1 MSGEGRRYLF
11 VGVLVGLLTA
21 CSNSVYLPVD
31 EPAPNLNAT
40 GEENSQLSESV
51 QLFSQT
57 LFPLLE
63 QNCAGCHGSL
73 QSPFFAQPTDIQN
86 SHDIIV
92 DGALVNFADPR
103 SSRIVERV
111 YFGHNCFSDN
121 CATDGNLLLAAIE
134 DWKTQLGEVSGGL
147 QGIVTD
153 PVTVPV
159 NLENDPET
167 GYPIMSFDIGGIT
180 SEVPS
185 GSKIEFRISAFTE
198 DTYLISDILLYS
210 SQDIYI
216 KNISLYINE
225 QKGEAASLEL
235 VDGVI
240 LSDFVSGSL
249 IIEGSV
255 FGSMGLG
262 IGEGQPSGPGVDKI
276 QLGFELIGD
285 APDPQ
290 ALRFAAFQQLIA
302 NECAGCHSGSRPT
315 DFGGP
320 VTAFPL
326 FTTEAQYLNA
336 PTYGTFDGLPES
348 PPRHLVVAGDPES
361 SGIYRAVAHGTP
373 GHSYAE
379 YNAGGVAENAQMKNV
394 GSINERTQ
402 WAQIVAD
409 WINGL

>member
-1 MSGEGRRYLF
+1 MRGLGRDF
-11 VGVLVGLLTA
+11 VFGSILLGLLTA

-40 GEENSQLSESV
+40 GEESTLSDSA

-63 QNCAGCHGSL
+63 QSCSGCHGSL
-73 QSPFFAQPTDIQN
+73 QSPFFAQPKNIQS
-86 SHDIIV
+86 SHDIIIE
-92 DGALVNFADPR
+92 GALVDFADPR

-111 YFGHNCFSDN
+111 YLGHNCFSDN
-121 CATDGNLLLAAIE
+121 CSTDGNLLLAAIE
-134 DWKTQLGEVSGGL
+134 DWKAQLGEINGGL

-153 PVTVPV
+153 PVTVPSV
-159 NLENDPET
+159 LDNDPEM

-198 DTYLISDILLYS
+198 DTYLISDIRLYS
-210 SQDIYI
+210 TQDIYI

-225 QKGEAASLEL
+225 QKVEATSLEL
-235 VDGVI
+235 VNGVT
-240 LSDFVSGSL
+240 LSDIVSGNL

-262 IGEGQPSGPGVDKI
+262 IADGQASGPGVDKI

-290 ALRFAAFQQLIA
+290 ALRFAAFQDLIS
-302 NECAGCHSGSRPT
+302 NQCAACHQNSRNTSFGSA
-315 DFGGP
+315 
-320 VTAFPL
+320 VTAFPQ

-336 PTYGTFDGLPES
+336 PAYGTMDGQEGS
-348 PPRHLVVAGDPES
+348 PDRKLVVAGSPET
-361 SGIYRAVAHGTP
+361 SGIYRSVAHGTP

-379 YNAGGVAENAQMKNV
+379 YNAGGVAVNAQMKNI
-394 GSINERTQ
+394 GSVNERTQ
-402 WAQIVAD
+402 WALIIAN